1 MLNSRVSI
9 IGAVAASVMMA
20 SSAAQAGSHSVPKLP
35 CETAQLIVPWKP
47 GGALRFFTRWS
58 RKLLAKWTHLTI

>member
-35 CETAQLIVPWKP
+35 CETC
-47 GGALRFFTRWS
+47 
-58 RKLLAKWTHLTI
+58 LLYTSPSPRDVEESGFAGWGC